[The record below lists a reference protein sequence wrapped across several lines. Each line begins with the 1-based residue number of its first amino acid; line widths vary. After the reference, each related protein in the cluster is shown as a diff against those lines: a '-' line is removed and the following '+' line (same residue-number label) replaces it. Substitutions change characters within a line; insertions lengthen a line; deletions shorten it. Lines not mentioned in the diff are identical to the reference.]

1 MTNPDKPD
9 YTHGSN
15 GTEPSDSID
24 YTNGDPLDSE
34 NLDYFINTPFEKI
47 KAIIDRLVA
56 IDSDGDGKVAADTAD
71 SATTASQV
79 KGNDID
85 SDGDGKV
92 DAADTADS
100 ATTASQVKGND
111 IDSDGDG
118 KVDAADN
125 ADYADNADQ
134 LDGNHASAFADADH
148 LHNGRYLKQ
157 SEYDPEVD
165 THSRYSDNEA
175 RTAVDGSNVSVGY
188 ADNAGDADTIDGNQP
203 SNFVA
208 TKVDSGSH
216 DVTSNQYIS
225 GVWLKQNG
233 DLVYTGINDG
243 GTTFTTTNVTIGD
256 DTILNYH
263 IDGDAYNPT
272 INWSIWKL

>member
-56 IDSDGDGKVAADTAD
+56 
-71 SATTASQV
+71 
-79 KGNDID
+79 ID

-243 GTTFTTTNVTIGD
+243 VTTFTTTNVTIGD